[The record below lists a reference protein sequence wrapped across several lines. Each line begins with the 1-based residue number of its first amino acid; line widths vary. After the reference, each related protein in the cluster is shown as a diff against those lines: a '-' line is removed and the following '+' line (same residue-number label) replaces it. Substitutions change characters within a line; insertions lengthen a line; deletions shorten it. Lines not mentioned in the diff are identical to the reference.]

1 MRTPTEAAARLRG
14 AFVGSASGA
23 VSIAAHALAGG
34 TVSPG
39 RSALALLLAACT
51 LTGAVVASMRTR
63 HGVVEVMA
71 MLAIGQTVG
80 HLALS
85 MSAGH
90 HHSTHTGGAMLMAHL
105 ITIPVGGLLIHSAQR
120 AITGAAS
127 SAVRAVGVL
136 GTGPLAPRTPALAV
150 SFSAAQTPKRL
161 LFSSGIGTRG
171 PPAPRWPVPPAVDA
185 VMHSAPSAHSLDL
198 GNGLPTTVNTR
209 MRPSAGPH
217 PHRAMAD
224 VPAPRQR
231 AVQQRTRRASAR
243 SHSMQALI

>member
-1 MRTPTEAAARLRG
+1 MTRVRTPTEAAARLRG

-150 SFSAAQTPKRL
+150 SFSAAQTR
-161 LFSSGIGTRG
+161 SGCCSVRE
-171 PPAPRWPVPPAVDA
+171 
-185 VMHSAPSAHSLDL
+185 SAPGDL
-198 GNGLPTTVNTR
+198 R
-209 MRPSAGPH
+209 RPAGPSRRQSMRSCIQR
-217 PHRAMAD
+217 HRHI
-224 VPAPRQR
+224 
-231 AVQQRTRRASAR
+231 R
-243 SHSMQALI
+243 STSVMGCQPQ